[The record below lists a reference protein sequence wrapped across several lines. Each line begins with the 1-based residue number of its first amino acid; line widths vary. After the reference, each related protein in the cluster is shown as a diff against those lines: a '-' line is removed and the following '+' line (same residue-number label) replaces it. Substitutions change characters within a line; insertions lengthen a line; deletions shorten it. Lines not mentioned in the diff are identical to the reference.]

1 MNKSFNIN
9 DCFIYIDDAFGILR
23 LEDVDKSFEVI
34 SQTRIDHI
42 IEEIKKY
49 GYCIDWGGEY
59 IAWDKTVYDIDSI
72 YHKACHSKE
81 MYKGSH
87 SRKIYLDKFRSVC
100 RDWKLKEIGI
110 Q

>member
-1 MNKSFNIN
+1 MINRSFNIS
-9 DCFIYIDDAFGILR
+9 DCFIYINDYFGILR
-23 LEDVDKSFEVI
+23 LEDVDKSFEII

-42 IEEIKKY
+42 IEVVKKH
-49 GYCIDWGGEY
+49 GYSIDWGGEF
-59 IAWDKTVYDIDSI
+59 IAWDKTIYDINSI
-72 YHKACHSKE
+72 YHIIASHS

-100 RDWKLKEIGI
+100 RNWKLKEIGI